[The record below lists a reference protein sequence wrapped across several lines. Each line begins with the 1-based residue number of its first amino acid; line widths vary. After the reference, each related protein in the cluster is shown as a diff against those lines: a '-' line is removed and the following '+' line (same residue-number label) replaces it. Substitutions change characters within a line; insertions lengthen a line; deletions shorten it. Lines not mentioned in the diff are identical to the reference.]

1 MKIIVYCPYYMSSH
15 WLRDYSLVLEISATY
30 RLPLTVCCL
39 LADHWLILLA
49 PVGQTVDN
57 AIHWKKSLPSAW
69 RYWFSYYSS
78 TKQGFIRWS
87 DSANPPFEQPG
98 PGCGLNALFPE
109 AMSICVL
116 CDCQVFAFYYFFSS
130 KQYLTKNSC
139 SIHFL
144 HCDIRNNQDRWARL
158 ITLTST
164 LIIPDITKTS
174 AIQQL
179 SKNIVMLL

>member
-1 MKIIVYCPYYMSSH
+1 MTNYEDNCILSLLYVFSLATRLQFSFGNQRYLQIAINSS
-15 WLRDYSLVLEISATY
+15 LSVSRSLAN
-30 RLPLTVCCL
+30 
-39 LADHWLILLA
+39 LLA

-116 CDCQVFAFYYFFSS
+116 CDGQVFAFLLFFFFKTISNK
-130 KQYLTKNSC
+130 KQ
-139 SIHFL
+139 
-144 HCDIRNNQDRWARL
+144 
-158 ITLTST
+158 
-164 LIIPDITKTS
+164 
-174 AIQQL
+174 
-179 SKNIVMLL
+179 LLDSVFALWYSE

>member
-1 MKIIVYCPYYMSSH
+1 MKVIVYCPYYISSH

-39 LADHWLILLA
+39 LADHWLICWPQLFKRWIT
-49 PVGQTVDN
+49 PSTG
-57 AIHWKKSLPSAW
+57 KKSLPSAW

-87 DSANPPFEQPG
+87 DSANPPFQQPG

-109 AMSICVL
+109 AMST
-116 CDCQVFAFYYFFSS
+116 VFCATVRCLPFYYFFSS

-139 SIHFL
+139 
-144 HCDIRNNQDRWARL
+144 
-158 ITLTST
+158 
-164 LIIPDITKTS
+164 
-174 AIQQL
+174 
-179 SKNIVMLL
+179 

>member
-1 MKIIVYCPYYMSSH
+1 MQGNAENAERKKCRCLPFII
-15 WLRDYSLVLEISATY
+15 
-30 RLPLTVCCL
+30 
-39 LADHWLILLA
+39 
-49 PVGQTVDN
+49 
-57 AIHWKKSLPSAW
+57 
-69 RYWFSYYSS
+69 
-78 TKQGFIRWS
+78 
-87 DSANPPFEQPG
+87 
-98 PGCGLNALFPE
+98 
-109 AMSICVL
+109 
-116 CDCQVFAFYYFFSS
+116 FSS

>member
-15 WLRDYSLVLEISATY
+15 WLRDYSLVLEISGTY

-39 LADHWLILLA
+39 LADHWLICWPQLFKRWIT
-49 PVGQTVDN
+49 P
-57 AIHWKKSLPSAW
+57 W

-87 DSANPPFEQPG
+87 DSANPPFQQPG

-116 CDCQVFAFYYFFSS
+116 CDGQVFAFLLFFFFKTISNK
-130 KQYLTKNSC
+130 KQ
-139 SIHFL
+139 
-144 HCDIRNNQDRWARL
+144 
-158 ITLTST
+158 
-164 LIIPDITKTS
+164 
-174 AIQQL
+174 
-179 SKNIVMLL
+179 LLDSVFAL